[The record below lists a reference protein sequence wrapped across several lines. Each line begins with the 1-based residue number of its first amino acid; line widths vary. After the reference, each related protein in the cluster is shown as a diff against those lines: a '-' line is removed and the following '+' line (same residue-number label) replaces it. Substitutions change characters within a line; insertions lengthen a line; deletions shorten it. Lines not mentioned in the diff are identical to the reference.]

1 MDHKTLKISDILK
14 MKSFSI
20 TSILQLSP
28 DGEWLAY
35 VVKDPNRKPSSQQE
49 ITEFSGSL
57 STGAP
62 VHAYCS
68 EIWVTNIRTNESY
81 RLGSEVGVDWAPRWS
96 PDGRYL
102 AFCSDRMGAPQLWV
116 WDRIE
121 NKQRRISDKPICPID
136 DFEAPQW
143 TSDGKQLISRLR
155 PDDMDT
161 STIISTDSNGQ
172 AINVWQTETDEQF
185 SSEDKLNPVA
195 YLKADLAV
203 FNFETG
209 DVSILMRGLYSL
221 DMSLSP
227 NNTTVAVMNL
237 TGPEKLTSQTTLFE
251 LLLVPLDGTP
261 IRRLATKIRHGARV
275 VSWAL
280 DGEQLVYA
288 AHPDGLF
295 LASTQNEEQKNLTA
309 NIAENPR
316 FFTRPL
322 WSTSGDT
329 IFCGFDE
336 NVWELAA
343 DGSGARKLTEG
354 LNRYIVGIIAKV
366 GTHTVWQSSEER
378 SICIQTHD
386 RESKK
391 DGFYMLNT
399 AEASATCLFE
409 EPIHLYH
416 PWSILEDFEVVG
428 DGTQIIYRSEDT
440 TGPEEIW
447 TFDIATGKRRQVTE
461 LNPHLYNLDFGEIRI
476 IKSETVEDQCFRHVL
491 MLPANYE
498 AGKCYPLIAWVYPG
512 ESLSSFAYCF
522 GFQKR
527 TEINFQL
534 LAAQGFAVLGVDMP
548 LESNE
553 SLKDMSEFVLSVV
566 DEVIEMGI
574 ADPNRLGLM
583 GFSYGGY
590 STAGVI
596 TQTTRFKVAACGG
609 GLYNLTSFYGQ
620 LSKQGHSSRIGWAEE
635 GQGRMGGSLWEQR
648 QRYIDNSP
656 IFHLDKIETPL
667 FIYCGDGFE
676 GADYAQSGELFS
688 GLRRLNKKATFA
700 WYRGE
705 GHHPFGWR
713 LECQTDCWERI
724 LDWFEKH
731 L

>member
-1 MDHKTLKISDILK
+1 MEHKMLTLSDIRK

-20 TSILQLSP
+20 TSILQFSP

-49 ITEFSGSL
+49 ITEFSGFL

-81 RLGSEVGVDWAPRWS
+81 RLGSDVGVDWAPRWS

-121 NKQRRISDKPICPID
+121 NKQRRISDKPIRPIEG
-136 DFEAPQW
+136 FEAPQW

-185 SSEDKLNPVA
+185 SSEDKLDQVA

-203 FNFETG
+203 FDFETG
-209 DVSILMRGLYSL
+209 EVSILMRGLHSF

-227 NNTTVAVMNL
+227 TNAIVAVMNL
-237 TGPEKLTSQTTLFE
+237 TGPEKLTSQATLFE

-261 IRRLATKIRHGARV
+261 IRRLATKIRHAARV
-275 VSWAL
+275 VSWAP
-280 DGEQLVYA
+280 DGEQLVYT
-288 AHPDGLF
+288 HPDGIF
-295 LASTQNEEQKNLTA
+295 LASTQNEKQKNLTA

-322 WSTSGDT
+322 WCTSGDS
-329 IFCGFDE
+329 IFCSLDG
-336 NVWELAA
+336 NVWNLSA
-343 DGSGARKLTEG
+343 DEDRARNLTED
-354 LNRYIVGIIAKV
+354 LNRGIVGIIAKV

-378 SICIQTHD
+378 SICIQTDD

-399 AEASATCLFE
+399 AEARATCLFE
-409 EPIHLYH
+409 EPIHIYR

-428 DGTQIIYRSEDT
+428 GGTRIAFRAEDR

-447 TFDIATGKRRQVTE
+447 TFDIDTGKRHQVTE
-461 LNPHLYNLDFGEIRI
+461 LNPHLYDLDFGEIRI

-512 ESLSSFAYCF
+512 DSLSSYAYCF
-522 GFQKR
+522 GFQRR

-534 LAAQGFAVLGVDMP
+534 LAAQGFAILGVDMP
-548 LESNE
+548 LETNE

-566 DEVIEMGI
+566 DKVIEMGI

-590 STAGVI
+590 STVGVI
-596 TQTTRFKVAACGG
+596 TQTTRFKAAACGG

-635 GQGRMGGSLWEQR
+635 GQGRMGGSLWEKH

-667 FIYCGDGFE
+667 FIYCGEGFE

-705 GHHPFGWR
+705 GHHPLGWR
-713 LECQTDCWERI
+713 LEHQADCWERI

-731 L
+731 LN